1 MATLR
6 ERLDADVKDAMR
18 SKDELATSVLRML
31 KSAIKY
37 KEVEPGA
44 KGPLDD
50 QGIVAVIGTLIKQ
63 RRDSIEQFKAAN
75 RADLAEKEE
84 KELAILQKYL
94 PERYA
99 EVEARLAALRESV
112 ASQDYRDVV
121 AGATAAQDDIKR
133 AVADARI
140 KRAQVLIEMEG
151 EWNDMVKT
159 MPAMISAM
167 DRKISSQRG
176 RPPKGMTADAWK
188 QTIAEYDSARDAWS
202 KAAAE
207 MTSQTFEATVL
218 AARDAKA
225 KIVEI
230 MDKLEVKAS

>member
-1 MATLR
+1 MIRIQKAFLS
-6 ERLDADVKDAMR
+6 AA
-18 SKDELATSVLRML
+18 LAAVALGLAACASQ
-31 KSAIKY
+31 
-37 KEVEPGA
+37 KEPAEAALAAAETKFKEMGA
-44 KGPLDD
+44 E
-50 QGIVAVIGTLIKQ
+50 I
-63 RRDSIEQFKAAN
+63 
-75 RADLAEKEE
+75 
-84 KELAILQKYL
+84 QKYL

-176 RPPKGMTADAWK
+176 RPPQGMIADAWK

-218 AARDAKA
+218 AAREAKA